1 MSMSDKR
8 IVTVIAEEHV
18 QTAQDFLVKSDNY
31 FAEGDVLQG
40 SEKLWGAAAHAVMAM
55 AQERGWDY
63 GSHYH
68 LVQTVE
74 RVAEER
80 NEEILVPQ
88 FGVAQKFHANF
99 YHNFMEDFQ
108 LEVDRPVVHR
118 FVGRILSLIDEM
130 PEQTANGIVE

>member
-1 MSMSDKR
+1 M
-8 IVTVIAEEHV
+8 TWW
-18 QTAQDFLVKSDNY
+18 AQ
-31 FAEGDVLQG
+31 G
-40 SEKLWGAAAHAVMAM
+40 
-55 AQERGWDY
+55 RGWDF

-68 LVQTVE
+68 LVQVVN

-80 NEEILVPQ
+80 DDRALISE

-108 LEVDRPVVHR
+108 LEVDRPVVR
-118 FVGRILSLIDEM
+118 GFVDGILALIDEM

>member
-1 MSMSDKR
+1 MIKD
-8 IVTVIAEEHV
+8 EHV
-18 QTAQDFLVKSDNY
+18 QTAQDFLVKSDAY

-55 AQERGWDY
+55 AQERGWDF

-68 LVQTVE
+68 LAQTVD
-74 RVAEER
+74 RIAEER
-80 NEEILVPQ
+80 SDRALRAE

-108 LEVDRPVVHR
+108 LEVDRPVVR
-118 FVGRILSLIDEM
+118 GFVGRILELIDGM
-130 PEQTANGIVE
+130 PEQTTNGIAE